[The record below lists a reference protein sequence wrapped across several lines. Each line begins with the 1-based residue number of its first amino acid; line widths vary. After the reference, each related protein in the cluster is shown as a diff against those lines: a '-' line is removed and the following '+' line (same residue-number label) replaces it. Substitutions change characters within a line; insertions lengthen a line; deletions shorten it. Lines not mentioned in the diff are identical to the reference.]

1 LQAGEKSFAL
11 AMDARSCPPGCF
23 LIASNILSPFIPG
36 RVPFVIF
43 YRRLSGAG
51 DYYPGS
57 RKLCPTNLL
66 TV

>member
-1 LQAGEKSFAL
+1 
-11 AMDARSCPPGCF
+11 MDARSCPPGCF